1 MSVVAIIDSGIQNN
15 KKLNIVKSMTLY
27 VNDNYEIE
35 ERPDSTCLNEHGTI
49 IADIITL
56 INPDVE
62 LIDINILDEKLE
74 TNGQIMIQA
83 LKKALSFKPDII
95 NLSLG
100 TNNIRYVFELRK
112 LIKEAVKNEVII
124 VAAYSNNN
132 KITFPA
138 IMKNVVGVKCIST
151 LKLRDTPKSIYFY
164 KNGIFYAPDSAKTI
178 YHLKCKSC
186 NYSMRGNSISAAY
199 VSGELSLITN
209 DKNLTNKDTLNRF
222 MRVTRSEKNY

>member
-15 KKLNIVKSMTLY
+15 KNLNIVKSMTLY

-112 LIKEAVKNEVII
+112 LIKEAVKNKIII

-138 IMKNVVGVKCIST
+138 MMKNVVGVKRMST
-151 LKLRDTPKSIYFY
+151 LKLQNTPKSIYFY
-164 KNGIFYAPDSAKTI
+164 KNSIFYAPDSANII
-178 YHLKCKSC
+178 YKLRRKSC
-186 NYSMRGNSISAAY
+186 NYNIRGNSISAAY
-199 VSGELSLITN
+199 ISGELSLIV
-209 DKNLTNKDTLNRF
+209 NKKYFINIK
-222 MRVTRSEKNY
+222 SK

>member
-1 MSVVAIIDSGIQNN
+1 MSVAIIDSGIQNN
-15 KKLNIVKSMTLY
+15 KNLNIVKSMTLY

-35 ERPDSTCLNEHGTI
+35 ERLDSTCLNEHGTI

-112 LIKEAVKNEVII
+112 LIKEAVKNKIII

-138 IMKNVVGVKCIST
+138 MMKNVVGVKRMST
-151 LKLRDTPKSIYFY
+151 LKSGVTLKSIYFY
-164 KNGIFYAPDSAKTI
+164 KNSIFYAPDSAKTI
-178 YHLKCKSC
+178 YHLKCKPCSY
-186 NYSMRGNSISAAY
+186 NMRGNSISAAY
-199 VSGELSLITN
+199 ISGELSLIAN
-209 DKNLTNKDTLNRF
+209 DKNLTIRDVLNTF
-222 MRVTRSEKNY
+222 ITSYTK

>member
-1 MSVVAIIDSGIQNN
+1 MSVAIIDSGIQNN
-15 KKLNIVKSMTLY
+15 KNLNIVKSMTLY

-35 ERPDSTCLNEHGTI
+35 ERLDSTCLNEHGTI

-112 LIKEAVKNEVII
+112 LIKEAVKNKIII

-138 IMKNVVGVKCIST
+138 MMKNVVGVKRMST
-151 LKLRDTPKSIYFY
+151 LKLQNTPKSIYFY
-164 KNGIFYAPDSAKTI
+164 KNSIFYAPDSANII
-178 YHLKCKSC
+178 YKLRRKSC
-186 NYSMRGNSISAAY
+186 NYNIRGNSISAAY
-199 VSGELSLITN
+199 ISGELSLIV
-209 DKNLTNKDTLNRF
+209 NKKYFTQEQVLDMFINIK
-222 MRVTRSEKNY
+222 SK

>member
-15 KKLNIVKSMTLY
+15 KNLNIVKSMTLY

-112 LIKEAVKNEVII
+112 LIKEAVKNKIII

-138 IMKNVVGVKCIST
+138 MMKNVVGVKRMST
-151 LKLRDTPKSIYFY
+151 LKLQNTPKSIYFY
-164 KNGIFYAPDSAKTI
+164 KNSIFYAPDSANII
-178 YHLKCKSC
+178 YKLRRKSC
-186 NYSMRGNSISAAY
+186 NYNIRGNSISAAY
-199 VSGELSLITN
+199 ISGELSLIV
-209 DKNLTNKDTLNRF
+209 NKKYFTQEQVLDMFINIK
-222 MRVTRSEKNY
+222 SK

>member
-1 MSVVAIIDSGIQNN
+1 MSVAIIDSGIQNN
-15 KKLNIVKSMTLY
+15 KNLNIVKSMTLY

-35 ERPDSTCLNEHGTI
+35 ERLDSTCLNEHGTI

-112 LIKEAVKNEVII
+112 LIKEAVKNKIII

-138 IMKNVVGVKCIST
+138 MMKNVVGVKRMST
-151 LKLRDTPKSIYFY
+151 LKLQNTPKSIYFY
-164 KNGIFYAPDSAKTI
+164 KNSIFYAPDSANII
-178 YHLKCKSC
+178 YKLRRKSC
-186 NYSMRGNSISAAY
+186 NYNIRGNSISAAY
-199 VSGELSLITN
+199 ISGELSLIV
-209 DKNLTNKDTLNRF
+209 NKKYFTQEQVLDVFINIK
-222 MRVTRSEKNY
+222 SK